1 MPPDRLTAIAESYLL
16 CRPTVSQ
23 RHAAMVRSVAR
34 RLDAFASD
42 DWRDV
47 RYLCDWLRYLASS
60 GRSLA
65 TLADYRR
72 IALSL
77 YRHAHELRLIDALPR
92 VPPVRVPRPVPEA
105 WSVEQVS
112 RLVQVAGLL
121 RGRIGWCRAIPA
133 CRYFAALIQAC
144 WYTAERIG
152 AILHLRWADLN
163 ATQGYLHFRDT
174 KTRVHIVRPIPR
186 HVVVLILALPRVSEY
201 IFPAPA
207 NHNHLYRVVR
217 RLIHDAGLG
226 VSPGRFQLFHR
237 IRRSAVTAVA
247 QQYGLSAAS
256 ALAGHSDP
264 RITLRHYIDPRLVA
278 SPQVIVPR
286 LMQS

>member
-16 CRPTVSQ
+16 CRPTVSP

-34 RLDAFASD
+34 RLDAFARD

-47 RYLCDWLRYLASS
+47 RYLCDWLRHLASS

-77 YRHAHELRLIDALPR
+77 YRHAHELRLIDALPH

-112 RLVQVAGLL
+112 RLVQVA
-121 RGRIGWCRAIPA
+121 
-133 CRYFAALIQAC
+133 
-144 WYTAERIG
+144 
-152 AILHLRWADLN
+152 H
-163 ATQGYLHFRDT
+163 T

-237 IRRSAVTAVA
+237 IRRSAA
-247 QQYGLSAAS
+247 
-256 ALAGHSDP
+256 
-264 RITLRHYIDPRLVA
+264 IW
-278 SPQVIVPR
+278 
-286 LMQS
+286 